1 MKELIK
7 KVEDSMSSI
16 FSKEDVLNLLKS
28 MESQFVSYIPFHENI
43 NFDTLDEAKINYKPF
58 NNDDGDIYI
67 VTADNE
73 KSFMSAIHAVELAN
87 NTAKNKEICEH
98 MIEHVHEFVEDCLY
112 IGKTDVK
119 LSLNGDCIETDLD
132 FSDVTFD
139 VRNLHEFISGI

>member
-58 NNDDGDIYI
+58 NDDGDIYI

-73 KSFMSAIHAVELAN
+73 KSFISAIHAVELAN

>member
-28 MESQFVSYIPFHENI
+28 MESQFVSYIPFHEYI

-73 KSFMSAIHAVELAN
+73 KSFISAIHAVELAN